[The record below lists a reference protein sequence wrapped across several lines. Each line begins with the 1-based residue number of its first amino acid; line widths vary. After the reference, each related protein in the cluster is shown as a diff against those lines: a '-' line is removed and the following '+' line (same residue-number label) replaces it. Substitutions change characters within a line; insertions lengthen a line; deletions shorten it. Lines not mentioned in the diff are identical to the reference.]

1 MSTRL
6 VVSFVLA
13 LVALGGCAQYKPVDV
28 FVIGLTPVE
37 GSPLEQ
43 RIQVDLRILNPNDA
57 SISANGMQLRLD
69 VNGARLARGVS
80 DAYFTVPR
88 LGEATT
94 HIVATT
100 TLFDLAKQIVV
111 MSAGDKQTFR
121 YVLDGDIYLTD
132 GGPFARSVSF
142 HNEGEFPP
150 PSVPVNQTGAP
161 TLQ

>member
-1 MSTRL
+1 MSVRWL
-6 VVSFVLA
+6 FLSIVLSLA
-13 LVALGGCAQYKPVDV
+13 TSSGCAQYKPVDV

-37 GSPLEQ
+37 GSALEQ
-43 RIQVDLRILNPNDA
+43 RIQVDLRILNPNNE
-57 SISANGMQLRLD
+57 SISANGMRIRLD

-80 DAYFTVPR
+80 DAYFDVPR

-94 HIVATT
+94 SIVATT

-111 MSAGDKQTFR
+111 MSGGKQTFQ
-121 YVLDGDIYLTD
+121 YVLDGDIYLTG

-150 PSVPVNQTGAP
+150 PGAPVNQTGAR